1 MAELTAESTHEDI
14 TAAVDDIIQSRSA
27 SEKTDGQAIAEERDT
42 PVGDM
47 TAEDDSGKSKEPT
60 EEESG
65 EAEDREWLDDK
76 LKADVAAYGI
86 DEKELEEFS
95 SREEV
100 ERALRIFDKTAL
112 DAGRKAMAEE
122 KDRDNQGRF
131 AKKEPEAKKESTDGR
146 YEINL
151 DKDVYD
157 EGLVSEFTRMRD
169 HYEDRID
176 ALETRFVEADSRAEE
191 ERFDGLID
199 NLGHADLFGK
209 SGKETTKELQRRQD
223 LFIAVKAQQIGLQ
236 QLGRPVDLD
245 ESLINRVARMVFA
258 EELGKKD
265 LKNRTRQI
273 SKQANGRMGGGV
285 TRPSDPKETLRE
297 EFRRIYKEKENVG

>member
-1 MAELTAESTHEDI
+1 MTEITEASTHEDI
-14 TAAVDDIIQSRSA
+14 TAAVDDIIQSRSTP
-27 SEKTDGQAIAEERDT
+27 EKTDALAIAEERDK

-47 TAEDDSGKSKEPT
+47 TAEEDSGKSEDPA
-60 EEESG
+60 EEEAG
-65 EAEDREWLDDK
+65 EADGREWLDDK

-100 ERALRIFDKTAL
+100 ERALRIFDRTAL

-122 KDRDNQGRF
+122 KDRDDKGRF
-131 AKKEPEAKKESTDGR
+131 SKKEPEEKKESTDGR
-146 YEINL
+146 YEISL

-157 EGLVSEFTRMRD
+157 EGLVAEFAKLRD
-169 HYEDRID
+169 HYEDRIA

-191 ERFDGLID
+191 ERFDGLVD
-199 NLGHADLFGK
+199 TLGHADLFGK

-223 LFIAVKAQQIGLQ
+223 LFIACKAQQIGLQ

-265 LKNRTRQI
+265 LKNRTRKVA
-273 SKQANGRMGGGV
+273 KQSNGRMGGSV
-285 TRPSDPKETLRE
+285 TKAHESVGSLRDE
-297 EFRRIYKEKENVG
+297 MRHLYKELEGAG